1 VVYFNNTG
9 FSVSKCT
16 AGELLIT
23 AGDQKRKILDIYYQN
38 IPQLQ

>member
-1 VVYFNNTG
+1 MVSG

-23 AGDQKRKILDIYYQN
+23 AGDRKRKILDI
-38 IPQLQ
+38 